1 MALRTG
7 RLAGCAFVAGIVWV
21 TGSVPAE
28 AGAWTKPRG
37 ETLMISTQSVHYFDR
52 APGGVSQSKQESAV
66 YIEYGWR
73 DHVTLVGRAAFQ
85 AIDRSAIEPWRGV
98 GGAQA
103 GARLRLYRGERWVM
117 SAQALASVRT
127 DGENRNNA
135 ALGEG
140 GGDLDLRLMAG
151 RSFGRSTFL
160 DVQTGWRR
168 RPGGAADEVRLDV
181 TAGTHIWRGARVM
194 GQSFSVWSAGGEAGF
209 DGYASHRLQGSVIWP
224 LTSRSRMQVGAMRT
238 VSAHNTGVERSAFVS
253 VWRTF

>member
-1 MALRTG
+1 MAGWAG
-7 RLAGCAFVAGIVWV
+7 RMAALVVFAAGIAPV
-21 TGSVPAE
+21 E

-52 APGGVSQSKQESAV
+52 APGGISQNKLESAV
-66 YIEYGWR
+66 YVEHGWR
-73 DHVTLVGRAAFQ
+73 DHITLVGRAAFQ
-85 AIDRSAIEPWRGV
+85 SIDRSAIEPWRGV
-98 GGAQA
+98 GGAEA
-103 GARLRLYRGERWVM
+103 GARVRLHRADRWVL
-117 SAQALASVRT
+117 SAQATAILRT

-151 RSFGRSTFL
+151 RSFGRSTFV

-168 RPGGAADEVRLDV
+168 RPGSAANEVRLDM
-181 TAGTHIWRGARVM
+181 TAGTHLWRGVRVM
-194 GQSFSVWSAGGEAGF
+194 GQSFSVWSAGSETGF

-238 VSAHNTGVERSAFVS
+238 ANAYNTGVERSAFVA

>member
-1 MALRTG
+1 MAWRTG
-7 RLAGCAFVAGIVWV
+7 CMAGCACAAGVLLAM
-21 TGSVPAE
+21 SSAPAQ

-37 ETLMISTQSVHYFDR
+37 QTLMISTQSVHYFDR

-73 DHVTLVGRAAFQ
+73 DHITLVGRAALQ
-85 AIDRSAIEPWRGV
+85 SIDRSAIEPWRGV
-98 GGAQA
+98 GGVEV
-103 GARLRLYRGERWVM
+103 GARVRLYRGERWVM
-117 SAQALASVRT
+117 SAQAPASLRT
-127 DGENRNNA
+127 GGENRNNA

-151 RSFGRSTFL
+151 RSFGRSTFI
-160 DVQTGWRR
+160 DVNGGWRR
-168 RPGGAADEVRLDV
+168 RPGGAADELRLDL

-194 GQSFSVWSAGGEAGF
+194 GQSFSVWSTGGPPGF

-224 LTSRSRMQVGAMRT
+224 LSSRSRMQVGAMRT
-238 VSAHNTGVERSAFVS
+238 ASARNTGVERSAFVA

>member
-1 MALRTG
+1 MARRTG

-28 AGAWTKPRG
+28 AGAWTRLRG
-37 ETLMISTQSVHYFDR
+37 QTLMISTQSVHYFDR

-66 YIEYGWR
+66 YIEHGWR

-98 GGAQA
+98 GGVEA
-103 GARLRLYRGERWVM
+103 GARVRLYRGERWVM
-117 SAQALASVRT
+117 SAQAAASLRT

-151 RSFGRSTFL
+151 RSFGRSTFV

>member
-1 MALRTG
+1 MAG
-7 RLAGCAFVAGIVWV
+7 WAGWASLLFVWVAGIA
-21 TGSVPAE
+21 PAE

-52 APGGVSQSKQESAV
+52 APGGVSQSKLESAV
-66 YIEYGWR
+66 YVEHGWR
-73 DHVTLVGRAAFQ
+73 DHVTLVGRAAIQ
-85 AIDRSAIEPWRGV
+85 SIDRSAIDPWRGV
-98 GGAQA
+98 GGAEA
-103 GARLRLYRGERWVM
+103 GARVRLYRTDRWVM
-117 SAQALASVRT
+117 SAQATASLRT
-127 DGENRNNA
+127 DGENRNHA

-151 RSFGRSTFL
+151 RSFGRSTFV

-168 RPGGAADEVRLDV
+168 RPGGVADEVRLDM

-194 GQSFSVWSAGGEAGF
+194 GQSFSVWSAGGPPGF

-238 VSAHNTGVERSAFVS
+238 ASAHNTGIERSAFVS